1 MKKQNC
7 KANAASGLLSI
18 VAGMLIA
25 FLLLL
30 TPQAAQAQNY
40 AGSVRGTVTDPSG
53 AGSCGATVTLRN
65 VGNNETL
72 TATTTATGA
81 YSFAA
86 VNVGTYELKVK
97 AAELQRGRCQECGS
111 TRLDA
116 HRSKRPAFFG
126 RGQ

>member
-7 KANAASGLLSI
+7 KVNAASGLLSI

-53 AGSCGATVTLRN
+53 AAVAGATVTLRN
-65 VGNNETL
+65 V
-72 TATTTATGA
+72 TANATSTTTTTELGS
-81 YSFAA
+81 YSFPAID
-86 VNVGTYELKVK
+86 VGTYELRVK
-97 AAELQRGRCQECGS
+97 AANF
-111 TRLDA
+111 
-116 HRSKRPAFFG
+116 K
-126 RGQ
+126 